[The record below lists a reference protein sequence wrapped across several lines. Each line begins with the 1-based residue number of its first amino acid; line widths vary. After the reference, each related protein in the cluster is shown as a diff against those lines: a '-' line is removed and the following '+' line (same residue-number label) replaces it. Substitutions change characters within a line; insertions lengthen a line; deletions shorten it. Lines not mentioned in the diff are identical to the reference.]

1 MTNRRRCLLLLGASL
16 LVARGAPLRAQTPP
30 VASPEAGIGE
40 YRLGP
45 GDKLRV
51 QVFNEADLSGE
62 FDIDGTGILSLPLIG
77 PVQAGG
83 LRAVELEAVITRQL
97 AGGYLK
103 NPRVTVVVMTY
114 RPFYIYGEVRLPGGY
129 PYVNGMR
136 MVNAVVLA
144 GGYTARA
151 RQGRLLITR
160 VVNGQKVE
168 FDGTDDTPVLPGDI
182 IRVPE
187 RFF

>member
-1 MTNRRRCLLLLGASL
+1 MLNRRQCLFGLSVCLLAGRSGLSSAQ
-16 LVARGAPLRAQTPP
+16 APTQPQT
-30 VASPEAGIGE
+30 EIGIGE

-45 GDKLRV
+45 GDRVRV
-51 QVFNEADLSGE
+51 QVFNEADLSGDY
-62 FDIDGTGILSLPLIG
+62 DIDGTGQISLPLIG
-77 PVQAGG
+77 QMTAGG
-83 LRAVELEAVITRQL
+83 QRVSDLEATIL
-97 AGGYLK
+97 KALSNGYLK
-103 NPRVTVVVMTY
+103 NPRVTVVVLTY

-129 PYVNGMR
+129 AYVNGMR

-144 GGYTARA
+144 GGYTPRA

-160 VVNGQKVE
+160 LI
-168 FDGTDDTPVLPGDI
+168 DGKKTELEGNDDTPVLPGDI

>member
-1 MTNRRRCLLLLGASL
+1 MIDRRHCLLLLSACLTAAWVGQA
-16 LVARGAPLRAQTPP
+16 RAQTPAP
-30 VASPEAGIGE
+30 EEAGIGE

-45 GDKLRV
+45 GDRV
-51 QVFNEADLSGE
+51 RIQVFNEPDLSGDY
-62 FDIDGTGILSLPLIG
+62 DIDGTGLISLPLIG
-77 PVQAGG
+77 QISTGG
-83 LRAVELEAVITRQL
+83 LRVTELEGTIAKAL
-97 AGGYLK
+97 GNGYLK
-103 NPRVTVVVMTY
+103 NPRVTALVLTY
-114 RPFYIYGEVRLPGGY
+114 RPFYIYGEVRQPGGF

-151 RQGRLLITR
+151 RQGRLRITR
-160 VVNGQKVE
+160 MVNGQKTE
-168 FDGTDDTPVLPGDI
+168 LEGNDDTPVLPGDI

>member
-1 MTNRRRCLLLLGASL
+1 MINRRHCLLLLSTALAFGGIGGA
-16 LVARGAPLRAQTPP
+16 RAQG
-30 VASPEAGIGE
+30 AEAGIGE

-45 GDKLRV
+45 GDRV
-51 QVFNEADLSGE
+51 RIQVFNEADLSGDY
-62 FDIDGTGILSLPLIG
+62 DIDGTGLISLPLIG
-77 PVQAGG
+77 QMSAGG
-83 LRAVELEAVITRQL
+83 LRVAELEASIVKSL
-97 AGGYLK
+97 GNGFLK
-103 NPRVTVVVMTY
+103 NPRVTVVVLTY
-114 RPFYIYGEVRLPGGY
+114 RPFYIYGEVRQPGGF

-144 GGYTARA
+144 GGYTPRA

-160 VVNGQKVE
+160 LVNGQKTE
-168 FDGTDDTPVLPGDI
+168 LEGDDDTPVLPGDI

>member
-1 MTNRRRCLLLLGASL
+1 MITRRRCLALLPASL
-16 LVARGAPLRAQTPP
+16 IFGKAFGVRAQTP
-30 VASPEAGIGE
+30 APEVGIGE

-45 GDKLRV
+45 GDKVRV
-51 QVFNEADLSGE
+51 HVFNEQDLSGD
-62 FDIDGTGILSLPLIG
+62 FDIDGSGQLALPLIG
-77 PVQAGG
+77 SVQAGG
-83 LRAVELEAVITRQL
+83 LRLTELEALITKAL

-103 NPRVTVVVMTY
+103 NPRVTVMILTY

-129 PYVNGMR
+129 AYVNGMR

-144 GGYTARA
+144 GGYTPRA
-151 RQGRLLITR
+151 RQGRLIVTR
-160 VVNGQKVE
+160 MVGNQKTE
-168 FDGTDDTPVLPGDI
+168 LDATDDTPVLPGDI

>member
-1 MTNRRRCLLLLGASL
+1 MTTRRHCLLLLGASL
-16 LVARGAPLRAQTPP
+16 FLGRWPVARAQTP
-30 VASPEAGIGE
+30 AAEAGIGE

-45 GDKLRV
+45 GDKVRV
-51 QVFNEADLSGE
+51 QVFNEPDLSGE
-62 FDIDGTGILSLPLIG
+62 FDLDGTGALSLPLIG
-77 PVQAGG
+77 TLTAGG
-83 LRAVELEAVITRQL
+83 LRVAELEAAITKAL

-114 RPFYIYGEVRLPGGY
+114 RPFYIYGEVRQPGGY
-129 PYVNGMR
+129 AYVNGMR

-144 GGYTARA
+144 GGYTPRA

-168 FDGTDDTPVLPGDI
+168 LDGTDDTPVLPGDI